1 MKLKKII
8 SLLCVVALT
17 ASMLAGCGSNETK
30 EGETVTLKWLV
41 PSDAQDG
48 LSEVMSAA
56 NEISREKIGVEV
68 DMVFIDNAAYQQ
80 KVNLMMTSGEQFDL
94 VWTGFMNEYQKVAQ
108 DGGLKDVTEIVEKV
122 KMNEVVPQYFID
134 SAKIDGRIYGIP
146 NQQVICNPYALMVF
160 TDLLEKYDFDPSTV
174 KHIEDIEP
182 FLEKIKANEPNM
194 IPYDPDLG
202 AWTLDYKDVEIGTN
216 VTYKKGLPDGKL
228 YLVQETEEY
237 KNGMKKLNEWYN
249 KGYIRK
255 DVLSAGD
262 TTAQKTAGKY
272 AVWNS
277 TWAPGSEATAKKQYG
292 RDVTFIK
299 LETPYVS
306 RRSPLL
312 TMTSVSAT
320 TKDAQKAVELIKLA
334 NSDKEFFNLLA
345 FGIKDNDYTLD
356 SENKVVVK
364 DDADYKMSAWKLGNV
379 FNAYLTTGQDDDT
392 VEQTIEMNNTA
403 ETSVLL
409 GFVPKLTSLSS
420 KVSQVQAVND
430 EYAALKKGAVNPD
443 GYYQEY
449 IKRLNEA
456 GQQEILKE
464 LQKQIDE
471 FMKTK

>member
-1 MKLKKII
+1 
-8 SLLCVVALT
+8 
-17 ASMLAGCGSNETK
+17 
-30 EGETVTLKWLV
+30 
-41 PSDAQDG
+41 
-48 LSEVMSAA
+48 
-56 NEISREKIGVEV
+56 
-68 DMVFIDNAAYQQ
+68 
-80 KVNLMMTSGEQFDL
+80 
-94 VWTGFMNEYQKVAQ
+94 
-108 DGGLKDVTEIVEKV
+108 
-122 KMNEVVPQYFID
+122 
-134 SAKIDGRIYGIP
+134 
-146 NQQVICNPYALMVF
+146 
-160 TDLLEKYDFDPSTV
+160 
-174 KHIEDIEP
+174 
-182 FLEKIKANEPNM
+182 
-194 IPYDPDLG
+194 
-202 AWTLDYKDVEIGTN
+202 
-216 VTYKKGLPDGKL
+216 
-228 YLVQETEEY
+228 
-237 KNGMKKLNEWYN
+237 
-249 KGYIRK
+249 
-255 DVLSAGD
+255 
-262 TTAQKTAGKY
+262 
-272 AVWNS
+272 
-277 TWAPGSEATAKKQYG
+277 
-292 RDVTFIK
+292 
-299 LETPYVS
+299 
-306 RRSPLL
+306 
-312 TMTSVSAT
+312 MTSVSAT